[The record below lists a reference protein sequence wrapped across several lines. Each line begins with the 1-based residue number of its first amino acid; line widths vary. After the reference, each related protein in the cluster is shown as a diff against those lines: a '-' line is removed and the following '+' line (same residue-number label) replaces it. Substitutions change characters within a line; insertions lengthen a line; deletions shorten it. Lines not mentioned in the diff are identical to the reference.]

1 MMSAGRYRWPAGST
15 CEFELAVIV
24 QHKYIIII
32 RHCASSTFAILPGA
46 LQLQP
51 PVDTHQHAILLDA
64 FLNSRVN
71 TIYWPGGQQIRLSV
85 DRTKESINDNPNTLI
100 HVQ

>member
-1 MMSAGRYRWPAGST
+1 MMSAGRFCWPAGST

-24 QHKYIIII
+24 QQKCIIKF
-32 RHCASSTFAILPGA
+32 RYCASSTFAIPPEV

-51 PVDTHQHAILLDA
+51 PVVPHQHAIPLDV

-71 TIYWPGGQQIRLSV
+71 TILLARGPTNKVIGR
-85 DRTKESINDNPNTLI
+85 
-100 HVQ
+100 